1 MAPLVSGKHNGEG
14 CIHFVEGRKKMK
26 QSKKSDGNKPFTP
39 HETTAGMG
47 DDGFETDVP
56 SNYETSLAGTPKS
69 LTGFEVTKSP
79 GRLG

>member
-1 MAPLVSGKHNGEG
+1 MEQS
-14 CIHFVEGRKKMK
+14 K
-26 QSKKSDGNKPFTP
+26 QSKQSNGSKPFTP
-39 HETTAGMG
+39 HETDAGFG